1 MPKETAIT
9 RLFTERLELLAPS
22 SLLSEVGLQTA
33 LDSFKWTKVSLL
45 TTKEAKLARI
55 DFVRQHPELHN
66 DHQALA
72 RALKKAE
79 LYSDTA
85 EVYAI
90 KKQVPRLIR
99 EAAGNGGVHR
109 L

>member
-1 MPKETAIT
+1 MLESLGTAGL
-9 RLFTERLELLAPS
+9 R
-22 SLLSEVGLQTA
+22 SEAGTQAA
-33 LDSFKWTKVSLL
+33 LDNFIWTKVSLL
-45 TTKEAKLARI
+45 TAQEAKRARI

-66 DHQALA
+66 NHRSLA
-72 RALKKAE
+72 RTLKNAG

-99 EAAGNGGVHR
+99 EATGK
-109 L
+109 